1 MIVNLGTKYSSK
13 NRGAGNY
20 PTGRKLSL
28 DIKFCYLANG
38 KLAKFKLRL
47 SLDLLKYLNDDS

>member
-1 MIVNLGTKYSSK
+1 MIGTKYFSK

-20 PTGRKLSL
+20 PTGRKRSL

-38 KLAKFKLRL
+38 KLTKFKLRL
-47 SLDLLKYLNDDS
+47 SLDFSKYLNDDS